1 MNKSL
6 LNKSYD
12 IIMTIKTHYLSI
24 FATQLSS
31 FKVISFNHQ
40 NLPLEKLALLH
51 LSEEVQTSFLGSL
64 KRSFGFNEL
73 MLLSTCNRVE
83 FFICTENEIDNVAV
97 KKLVVFINSNIDKT
111 TIDLLANSVEIHE
124 SENAIEH
131 VFEVASSLK
140 SLVVGEREII
150 TQVRKA
156 YEFCNILGLTGDFIR
171 MVVKHTIEAAKDVF
185 TNTEIAKN
193 PVSIVSLAYRQL
205 RDLGIKNDARI
216 VMIGTGETN
225 TTMAS
230 YLKKHKYAN
239 FAIFNRTLT
248 NAEKLATQ
256 LDATFFDLKKL
267 SNYKN
272 GFDVLITC
280 TGSTEAIINTQ
291 NYDQLLAGDTAKKVI
306 IDLALPVD
314 VDNEV
319 LKNNNIHYISINSL
333 KTQAEKNLALRH
345 DEIDKCKRILN
356 NQMREFKTLYNERKV
371 ELAFGEIPKQ
381 VKAIKDL
388 AINEVF
394 LKEINSLDDK
404 SKEVLDKVL
413 SYVEKKYNAV
423 AMKTAKDVLLNKEQ
437 E

>member
-1 MNKSL
+1 MRSL
-6 LNKSYD
+6 S
-12 IIMTIKTHYLSI
+12 T
-24 FATQLSS
+24 

-51 LSEEVQTSFLGSL
+51 LSEEVQTTFLSAL
-64 KRSFGFNEL
+64 KTNFNFDEL

-83 FFICTENEIDNVAV
+83 FFVCAENEIDKDAV
-97 KKLVVFINSNIDKT
+97 KKLLTFINSNIDEA
-111 TIDLLANSVEIHE
+111 TIDLIANSVEIHE

-239 FAIFNRTLT
+239 FTIFNRTLS
-248 NAEKLATQ
+248 NAEKLAMQ
-256 LDATFFDLKKL
+256 LDATFFDLKEL

-280 TGSTEAIINTQ
+280 TGSTEAIINMQ
-291 NYDQLLAGDTAKKVI
+291 NYDRLLGGDRTKKVV
-306 IDLALPVD
+306 IDLALPAD

-319 LKNNNIHYISINSL
+319 LKNNNVHYINISSL

-345 DEIDKCKRILN
+345 DEIDKCKRIINSRL
-356 NQMREFKTLYNERKV
+356 QEFKSLYNERKI

>member
-1 MNKSL
+1 
-6 LNKSYD
+6 
-12 IIMTIKTHYLSI
+12 LSH
-24 FATQLSS
+24 

-51 LSEEVQTSFLGSL
+51 LSEEVQSTFLGGV
-64 KRSFGFNEL
+64 KIHFGFNEL

-83 FFICTENEIDNVAV
+83 FFVCTEDEVNAV
-97 KKLVVFINSNIDKT
+97 VIKKLLAFINSHLEEAT
-111 TIDLLANSVEIHE
+111 LELLSSNVEIYE
-124 SENAIEH
+124 EQEAVAH

-156 YEFCNILGLTGDFIR
+156 YEFCNLLGLTGDFIR
-171 MVVKHTIEAAKDVF
+171 MVIKHTIETAKDVF

-193 PVSIVSLAYRQL
+193 PVSVVSLAYRQL
-205 RDLGIKNDARI
+205 RDLGIKNEARI
-216 VMIGTGETN
+216 VMVGTGETN
-225 TTMAS
+225 TTMAN
-230 YLKKHKYAN
+230 YLQKHKYAN
-239 FAIFNRTLT
+239 FTVFNRTVS
-248 NAEKLATQ
+248 NAEKLAVK
-256 LDATFFDLKKL
+256 LDGEFYSLNEIG
-267 SNYKN
+267 NYTK

-280 TGSTEAIINTQ
+280 TGSTEAIINSK
-291 NYDQLLAGDTAKKVI
+291 NYTQLLAGDKTKKVI
-306 IDLALPVD
+306 IDLALPAD
-314 VDNEV
+314 VDKDV
-319 LKNNNIHYISINSL
+319 LAANNIHYIDINSL
-333 KTQAEKNLALRH
+333 KEQAGKNLQSRH
-345 DEIDKCKRILN
+345 NEISKCKAIIHSKLN
-356 NQMREFKTLYNERKV
+356 EFEALYNERRV

-388 AINEVF
+388 ALNEVF
-394 LKEINSLDDK
+394 LKEVNSLDVK

>member
-1 MNKSL
+1 
-6 LNKSYD
+6 
-12 IIMTIKTHYLSI
+12 
-24 FATQLSS
+24 LSS
-31 FKVISFNHQ
+31 FKVISFNHR

-51 LSEEVQTSFLGSL
+51 LSEEVQSTFLGAL
-64 KRSFGFNEL
+64 KMNFGFDEL

-83 FFICTENEIDNVAV
+83 FFVCTENKIDNNAI
-97 KKLVVFINSNIDKT
+97 KKLLPVINSNLDELT
-111 TIDLLANSVEIHE
+111 LEVLANSVEIHE
-124 SENAIEH
+124 SANAIAH

-156 YEFCNILGLTGDFIR
+156 YEFCNALGLTGDFIR

-205 RDLGIKNDARI
+205 RDLGIKNEARFI
-216 VMIGTGETN
+216 MVGSGETN
-225 TTMAS
+225 TSMAS

-239 FAIFNRTLT
+239 FTIFNRTLS

-256 LDATFFDLKKL
+256 LGAAFFDLKEL
-267 SNYKN
+267 NNYAK

-280 TGSTEAIINTQ
+280 TGATEAIINTT
-291 NYDQLLAGDTAKKVI
+291 NYNRLLAGDKTKKVI
-306 IDLALPVD
+306 IDLALPAD
-314 VDNEV
+314 VDKKI
-319 LKNNNIHYISINSL
+319 LSDNNIHYININSL
-333 KTQAEKNLALRH
+333 KAQAEKNLQLRYT
-345 DEIDKCKRILN
+345 EIDKCKSII
-356 NQMREFKTLYNERKV
+356 NQKLQEFRSLYKERKV

-388 AINEVF
+388 AVNEVF
-394 LKEINSLDDK
+394 LKEINSLDTK
-404 SKEVLDKVL
+404 SKELLDKVL

-423 AMKTAKDVLLNKEQ
+423 AMKTAKDVLLNKDQ